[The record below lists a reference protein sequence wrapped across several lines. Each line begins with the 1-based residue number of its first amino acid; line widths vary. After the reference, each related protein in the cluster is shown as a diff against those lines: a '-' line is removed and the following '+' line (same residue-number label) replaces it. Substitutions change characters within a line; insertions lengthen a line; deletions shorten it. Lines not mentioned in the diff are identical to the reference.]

1 MNTCTDQEHVWLQ
14 LRVDELEARVA
25 ELEAEIRDRH
35 GESAAGTAEDGVGD
49 QEREGARL
57 VVLEMLTTGY
67 SQDQIAEY
75 LRHTFAVEDA
85 EALLA
90 EAGAVAG

>member
-25 ELEAEIRDRH
+25 ELEAEICGLN
-35 GESAAGTAEDGVGD
+35 GEAAAGTAADRAGD
-49 QEREGARL
+49 QEREGARM

-67 SQDQIAEY
+67 SENQIAEY

-90 EAGAVAG
+90 EAGALAG